1 MKQKLTVDLLKP
13 GMYVSE
19 LDRPW
24 LESPFLF
31 QGFILENDDDVRA
44 VSEVCEWVYV
54 DPEKGRDAPPPRPA
68 VPEPLVSAVK
78 WRERQAL
85 PVTVPF
91 EVEIEQARRA
101 HQDTRQQV
109 DRMFHDVRLGKNLDV
124 AGARAVVS
132 EMVNSVVRNPDAQL
146 WLSNLRKRD
155 EYTAIHSLNVCIFAL
170 AFGRHLGFVTDELNE
185 LGIGA
190 LLHDIG
196 KMRIP
201 LEILNKESALDEEE
215 KHIIREHANHGYA
228 ILKQHAKQLPASA
241 LEVAYSHHERVHGK
255 GYPRGLKR
263 EQTHLFARVV
273 SIVDVYDAITS
284 DRVYH
289 HGMDTLAAL
298 KDMFDSRGH
307 ELDEE
312 LVEQFIQCIGIYPIG
327 SVVELNSEEVGI
339 VVSTPRGNHLTPRV
353 IVVRDAMK
361 KPVFPP
367 PVLDL
372 SRFRDSLTGRRLEI
386 RRVIKPETYNIDLHT
401 YIREQRFSST
411 Q

>member
-1 MKQKLTVDLLKP
+1 MKQKLAVDLLKP
-13 GMYVSE
+13 GMYVAE

-31 QGFILENDDDVRA
+31 QGFILENDDEVRA
-44 VSEVCEWVYV
+44 VREVCEWVFV
-54 DPEKGRDAPPPRPA
+54 DPEKGDAA
-68 VPEPLVSAVK
+68 PEPAPVPAPAKSGIK
-78 WRERQAL
+78 WRERKAL

-91 EVEIEQARRA
+91 EVEIEAARGTHR
-101 HQDTRQQV
+101 DTRRQI

-155 EYTAIHSLNVCIFAL
+155 EYTAIHSVNVCIFAL
-170 AFGRHLGFVTDELNE
+170 AFGRHLGFVQEELNE

-196 KMRIP
+196 KVRVP
-201 LEILNKESALDEEE
+201 LEILNKQTALNEDEI
-215 KHIIREHANHGYA
+215 KIVRAHALHGYE
-228 ILKQHAKQLPASA
+228 ILKQHATQLPASA
-241 LEVAYSHHERVHGK
+241 LEVVYSHHERVHGK
-255 GYPRGLKR
+255 GYPRGLSR
-263 EQTHLFARVV
+263 AQTHFFARVV

-289 HGMDTLAAL
+289 HGLDTLAAL
-298 KDMFDSRGH
+298 KGMFDSRGH

-327 SVVELNSEEVGI
+327 SVVELNSDEVGI
-339 VVSTPRGNHLTPRV
+339 VVSIPQGNHLTPRV
-353 IVVRDAMK
+353 ILVRDAMK
-361 KPVFPP
+361 KPIFPP

-372 SRFRDSLTGRRLEI
+372 SRFRDSLTGRKLEI
-386 RRVIKPETYNIDLHT
+386 RKVIKPETYNIDLHT
-401 YIREQRFSST
+401 YIQEQKFSSAM
-411 Q
+411 